1 MSKYRP
7 RPAGIREIAQSS
19 GTASATLAVAQQM
32 AGNANAVGDS
42 TYEAQNQTVT
52 AGWANER
59 RAGAVVRES
68 QPHWRDW
75 RDAVLLRVAAAMSVR
90 GSR

>member
-1 MSKYRP
+1 M
-7 RPAGIREIAQSS
+7 
-19 GTASATLAVAQQM
+19 AVARQI

-42 TYEAQNQTVT
+42 TYEAANQTVT

-68 QPHWRDW
+68 QAHWRDW
-75 RDAVLLRVAAAMSVR
+75 RDAVLVRVAAAMSVR
-90 GSR
+90 GGR

>member
-1 MSKYRP
+1 MSRYRP
-7 RPAGIREIAQSS
+7 ERDGIRDLAQSA
-19 GTASATLAVAQQM
+19 GMAAASLEAAQRL

-42 TYEAQNQTVT
+42 TYEAAGATVT

-68 QPHWRDW
+68 VHHWRDS
-75 RDAVLLRVAAAMSVR
+75 RDRILLRVRDAMSVR
-90 GSR
+90 GRR